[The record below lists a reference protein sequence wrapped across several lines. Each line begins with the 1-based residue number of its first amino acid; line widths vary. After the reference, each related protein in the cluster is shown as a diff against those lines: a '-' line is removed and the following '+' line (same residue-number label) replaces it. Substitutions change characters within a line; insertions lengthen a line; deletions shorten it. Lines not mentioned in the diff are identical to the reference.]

1 MSKIIAAG
9 GGKGGVGKS
18 FFSANS
24 GGLFS
29 MLGKK
34 TLLID
39 LDTGGSNLHTFV
51 GITNPKTGL
60 NDFLSQKLSLEECI
74 IKTKFERLYI
84 LNSKN
89 CSSDLGNIPFTMRN
103 LLQKEIKK
111 LSYDY
116 IIIDLGAG
124 TNKYLIEFFLMADMP
139 VVLFTTDP
147 LSLENSFRFV
157 HKVFIHKIM
166 ESVPYKKLSAFL
178 PEGSSVRPIE
188 ILDKLKSDKSL
199 YYEKLKLNFKD
210 FKLYLAAS
218 QTENSSE
225 TIKNIVSFYQKF
237 FGDNIIFTGS
247 IPFNS
252 EVKTFISQ
260 RKLFVSGPKNNNT
273 IKGLMNIVKYFI

>member
-1 MSKIIAAG
+1 MPKIIATG

-18 FFSANS
+18 FFSANA
-24 GGLFS
+24 GGLLS
-29 MLGKK
+29 MVGKR

-39 LDTGGSNLHTFV
+39 LDTGGPNLHSFF

-60 NDFLSQKLSLEECI
+60 NDFLSQKSSIEECI
-74 IKTKFERLYI
+74 LETKFERLFI

-89 CSSDLGNIPFTMRN
+89 CSTDLGNIPFSMRN

-111 LSYDY
+111 LRYDY

-124 TNKYLIEFFLMADMP
+124 TNRYLIDFFLIADFP
-139 VVLFTTDP
+139 IVLFTTDP

-166 ESVPYKKLSAFL
+166 ESVPYKKLSGFL
-178 PEGSSVRPIE
+178 TEGSSVRPVE
-188 ILDKLKSDKSL
+188 ILERLFNEKST
-199 YYEKLKLNFKD
+199 YYEDLKTNFDK

-225 TIKNIVSFYQKF
+225 AIKNIVSFYKKF
-237 FGDNIIFTGS
+237 FGENITFTGS
-247 IPFNS
+247 VPFNAEAKS
-252 EVKTFISQ
+252 FISQ
-260 RKLFVSGPKNNNT
+260 RKLFVSGPKNNAT
-273 IKGLMNIVKYFI
+273 VKGLMEIVKFLL